1 MSVSG
6 CSKIERGEVDL
17 TISKIDKIA
26 DVLEVSAS
34 QILNFDAT
42 TIFNIS
48 NNNNSGG
55 VVGNIEKDNNS
66 NTIDDYTKKYIAILE
81 QEIERLKEEIELFR
95 NQKGN

>member
-6 CSKIERGEVDL
+6 YSKIERGEVDL

-26 DVLEVSAS
+26 TILEVSAS

-55 VVGNIEKDNNS
+55 VVGNIGNENKACSVDE
-66 NTIDDYTKKYIAILE
+66 YTKKYIAILE
-81 QEIERLKEEIELFR
+81 QENERLK
-95 NQKGN
+95 NKNGN